1 MTLPAGT
8 WTTDTVH
15 SSVTYT
21 IKHNKLTL
29 FRSGFSEY
37 EVTLEVGEDG
47 AAKLHGEV
55 AVDSFTIANEQFVQH
70 LKSDEFFDTA
80 NHPKITFVA
89 TEIGE
94 HGDHLHITGD
104 LTIRGT
110 TKSVSGTAAFTGPV
124 EGAFGGTRVGLQ
136 VAYELDRR
144 DFGITWQVPLAG
156 GGDYLGNTV
165 ELALQLELVKA

>member
-8 WTTDTVH
+8 WTTDLVH
-15 SSVTYT
+15 SSVTYA

-37 EVTLEVGEDG
+37 EVALEVGEDG
-47 AAKLHGEV
+47 SASLKGDV
-55 AVDSFTIANEQFVQH
+55 AVDSFTISNEQFVQH

-80 NHPKITFVA
+80 NHPKITFA
-89 TEIGE
+89 STEIGE
-94 HGDHLHITGD
+94 HEDHLHITGD
-104 LTIRGT
+104 LTIHGV

-124 EGAFGGTRVGLQ
+124 EGAFGGTRVGVQ
-136 VAYELDRR
+136 VTYTLDRR

-156 GGDYLGNTV
+156 GGDYLGYDV

>member
-1 MTLPAGT
+1 MALPAGT

-15 SSVTYT
+15 SSVTYA

-47 AAKLHGEV
+47 AASLNGDVTVE
-55 AVDSFTIANEQFVQH
+55 SFTISNEQFVQH
-70 LKSDEFFDTA
+70 LKSEEFFDTA
-80 NHPKITFVA
+80 KFPKITFA
-89 TEIGE
+89 STEVGQ
-94 HGDHLHITGD
+94 HDDHLHITGD
-104 LTIRGT
+104 LTIHGV

-124 EGAFGGTRVGLQ
+124 EGAFGGTRVGVQ
-136 VAYELDRR
+136 VTYTVDRR

-156 GGDYLGNTV
+156 GGDYLGNDV